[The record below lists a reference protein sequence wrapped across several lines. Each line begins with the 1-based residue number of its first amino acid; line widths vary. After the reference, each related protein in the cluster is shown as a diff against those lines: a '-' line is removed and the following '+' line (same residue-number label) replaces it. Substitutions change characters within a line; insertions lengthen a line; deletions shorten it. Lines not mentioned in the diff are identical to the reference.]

1 MKAFFTAQRSCA
13 FLGFLAIGAGNAL
26 AADSEPLS
34 SSTYDRPAV
43 EIGGGIADDGG
54 SGEIN
59 LLMPLVFSE
68 GKDLLFFG
76 ADTKFSGFNIN
87 DSDDTVYNVGG
98 YLGYRRL
105 LDDGAGVVGL
115 WAGVDYFNTNNS
127 NEFARAIAGIEY
139 FGPQVI
145 ARANA
150 FVPFDSTTSS
160 WSVTSGGFVT
170 TYDEKVPSGFDA
182 ELGLRMALPM
192 VGSAKPGE
200 FRIFA
205 GGYDFIGL
213 DDDGG
218 NIIGGRTRAELD
230 LYLFDEHPDTRL
242 SFEASYAYDKHSG
255 DQYGAGL
262 KLSIPLGVTNKVTS
276 HGAKDDVVA
285 ELDSFGQDLFQP
297 VRRNRSNVSRIRQK
311 SRTAVD
317 TGTGGVGGV
326 TLSNVC
332 GGASGSLTLNS
343 GLGATTINQGAQIG
357 IIDPAGAATPLNLTL
372 ANMVNS
378 GGKTLTQLLAS
389 SPRSISTTLTFP
401 ASTVNFASD
410 TVQPASAVAAT
421 TSAPAEQKI
430 TATTVTING
439 NSCSANVQTEVVP
452 VVQPPGFTL
461 ANICGGTKAA
471 ITLNAGFTATTLA
484 QGAFLANIIDLNTG
498 TDTGNLVLDIA
509 TMVDQNGKTLT
520 QLLANQ
526 PQSISAVLNFP
537 ANLWDPLQ
545 SRLETVS
552 PYRSVAGVPVGCIES
567 LNSATLTVNGKSCAM
582 NLAVTQACSISAASF
597 KASKGN

>member
-1 MKAFFTAQRSCA
+1 MKSKFFSAYGIRAFVGSLAVA
-13 FLGFLAIGAGNAL
+13 FSAGSAL
-26 AADSEPLS
+26 AADSEPLAS
-34 SSTYDRPAV
+34 SATYDRPAI

-87 DSDDTVYNVGG
+87 DSGDTVYNVGG

-105 LDDGAGVVGL
+105 LDDGAGVLGL
-115 WAGVDYFNTNNS
+115 WAGVDYFNTNQS

-145 ARANA
+145 ARANG
-150 FVPFDSTTSS
+150 FVPFDSTSAE
-160 WSVTSGGFVT
+160 WSVTSGGFIT

-192 VGSAKPGE
+192 ESFAKPGE

-213 DDDGG
+213 ADDGG
-218 NIIGGRTRAELD
+218 NVLGGRARAELD

-242 SFEASYAYDKHSG
+242 SLEASYAYDKHSG

-297 VRRNRSNVSRIRQK
+297 IRRNRSNASRVRTK
-311 SRTAVD
+311 SRTPVD

-332 GGASGSLTLNS
+332 GGASGTLALNS
-343 GLGATTINQGAQIG
+343 GLGASTIKQGAQIG
-357 IIDPAGAATPLNLTL
+357 IIDPAGAAKPLNLTL
-372 ANMVNS
+372 AKMLAPD
-378 GGKTLTQLLAS
+378 GQTLAQLLAS
-389 SPRSISTTLTFP
+389 SPQTIDTTLTFP
-401 ASTVNFASD
+401 TSTVNFATD
-410 TVQPASAVAAT
+410 TVEPSAAVASSGGA
-421 TSAPAEQKI
+421 AADQKMVS
-430 TATTVTING
+430 TTVTING
-439 NSCSANVQTEVVP
+439 NSCSINVQTET
-452 VVQPPGFTL
+452 VQAAGFTM

-471 ITLNAGFTATTLA
+471 ITLNPGMTATTLA
-484 QGAFLANIIDLNTG
+484 QGALLGNIINFNTN
-498 TDTGNLVLDIA
+498 TDIGDLVLDIS
-509 TMVDQNGKTLT
+509 TMVDQNGKTLA
-520 QLLANQ
+520 QLLANA
-526 PQSISAVLNFP
+526 PQTISAVLNLP
-537 ANLWDPLQ
+537 ANLWDPLV
-545 SRLETVS
+545 SRVESLS
-552 PYRSVAGVPVGCIES
+552 PYVTSGGVPFGCTES
-567 LNSATLTVNGKSCAM
+567 VTAATLTVNGSTCSM
-582 NLAVTQACSISAASF
+582 NLTRSQACSISVT
-597 KASKGN
+597 ASKK